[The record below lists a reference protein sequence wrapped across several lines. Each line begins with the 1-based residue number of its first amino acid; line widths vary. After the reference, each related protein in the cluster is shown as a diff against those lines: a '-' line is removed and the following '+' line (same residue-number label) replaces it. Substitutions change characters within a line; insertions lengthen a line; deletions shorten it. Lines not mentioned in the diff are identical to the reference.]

1 MREVNIL
8 RYKNLS
14 QLLAKNSDSKQY
26 YLSLPIGMQMKL
38 RDHGEAIHSA
48 DDLHH
53 FSSLMETRGIPSHH
67 EEYEHFF

>member
-1 MREVNIL
+1 M

-26 YLSLPIGMQMKL
+26 FLSLPIGIQMEL
-38 RDHGEAIHSA
+38 RGHGESIHSA
-48 DDLHH
+48 TELHQ
-53 FSSLMETRGIPSHH
+53 FSALIKEHGIPIHH